1 MTTVHP
7 LRRVALLC
15 GLAVLAAPAIAQ
27 DAYPSKPITIV
38 VGYPPGGSTD
48 LTARTVATELGNKLG
63 VPVVIE
69 NLGGAGGAIGAQKV
83 ANAAPDGYTLLVGA
97 NNEIAIR
104 MNMREFSFPNKL
116 MQEHFNE
123 NYIES
128 EKYPTATFSGKVDKA
143 PDYTKNGDYDVS
155 ATGKFTVHGIT
166 KERTIKGKMK
176 IEGGK
181 ITISSDFEVAL
192 VAHNIEVPK
201 VVFVKIAQIIKVK
214 AQYALTPYKK

>member
-69 NLGGAGGAIGAQKV
+69 NLGGAYVVGTELKL
-83 ANAAPDGYTLLVGA
+83 TLALIIIVGVL
-97 NNEIAIR
+97 IVKP
-104 MNMREFSFPNKL
+104 SGL
-116 MQEHFNE
+116 M
-123 NYIES
+123 
-128 EKYPTATFSGKVDKA
+128 GR
-143 PDYTKNGDYDVS
+143 
-155 ATGKFTVHGIT
+155 TVYS
-166 KERTIKGKMK
+166 R
-176 IEGGK
+176 
-181 ITISSDFEVAL
+181 V
-192 VAHNIEVPK
+192 
-201 VVFVKIAQIIKVK
+201 
-214 AQYALTPYKK
+214 